1 MATLELKNAGTV
13 TNLEKWA
20 VVALPEDLRTIL
32 RQVAVQEHQEL
43 ESIKRAPT
51 VVFVDSRE
59 STFLDA
65 ASGAMRNWKFNLYD
79 AADVERAVVAAYSA
93 LQAAVRARS
102 GTARA
107 SIEVWGRY
115 LEGGRH
121 DVRIS
126 PASIG
131 EFLRAHPGP
140 GTYVRLLG
148 PITPYRRAVFYSPVG
163 ADWVDLRTV
172 DRTNQLVKEEAKMR
186 KAMRKRGV
194 KPPRRSHTR
203 ALVKQRQTIHA
214 TVKKALSPFKR
225 NVYMSFR
232 WITIP
237 GAIPGQKGY
246 SGAGANAVPA
256 VAIGFKGRGL

>member
-1 MATLELKNAGTV
+1 MATLELKNYGTV
-13 TNLEKWA
+13 INLEKWA
-20 VVALPEDLRTIL
+20 VVGLPEDLRTIL
-32 RQVAVQEHQEL
+32 RQTAVMEYQEL
-43 ESIKRAPT
+43 QGAKREPS
-51 VVFVDSRE
+51 VIFVDSRE
-59 STFLDA
+59 GTFLDA
-65 ASGAMRNWKFNLYD
+65 AGSAMRNWTFNLYD
-79 AADVERAVVAAYSA
+79 SADVERAVAAAYAALVSA
-93 LQAAVRARS
+93 TRSRS

-121 DVRIS
+121 DVRLS
-126 PASIG
+126 PAGIG
-131 EFLRAHPGP
+131 DFLRAHPGP

-163 ADWVDLRTV
+163 ADWVDLRTI

-194 KPPRRSHTR
+194 KPPKRSHTR
-203 ALVKQRQTIHA
+203 ALVKQRDTIHA
-214 TVKKALSPFKR
+214 RVKKALAPFKR
-225 NVYMSFR
+225 NVYASFR

-237 GAIPGQKGY
+237 GSIPGQRGY
-246 SGAGANAVPA
+246 TGADANAVPS